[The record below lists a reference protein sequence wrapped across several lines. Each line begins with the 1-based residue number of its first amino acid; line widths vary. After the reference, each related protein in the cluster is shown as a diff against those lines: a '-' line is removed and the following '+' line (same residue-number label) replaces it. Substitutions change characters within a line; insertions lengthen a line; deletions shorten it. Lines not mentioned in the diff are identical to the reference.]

1 MSRGWLCKVDY
12 MQCRSKREVPEVF
25 EAVGKLFAWT
35 GEGFAFADFG
45 KGKDGYTT
53 GSELLVGGQ
62 RVGRMDWGGEVMREW
77 VRVVIEGTGCGYV
90 EWADVGP
97 LEAIAQLR
105 RCDPCV
111 TWTDGSM
118 THERVQEAY
127 RAGGFKGQ
135 GRPPKARIVMGEGDP
150 WAGRSFYV
158 GAPQKGQGKP
168 FKFARCYEKGLEVL
182 MREGRVPTADTDPTL
197 VLVDGSPARD
207 VYRIE
212 VEFNAQGQVP
222 LPWDM
227 VRQTL
232 GYWRGAYPWLASIIA
247 GSERYLCEPSRPMP
261 GTDLPRQLEHVRTQY
276 GEVLFTAL
284 QLAGGDIG
292 AVMAA
297 IIGERHSER
306 MVRAGAL
313 LGSGLWHVPDDPFT
327 QPFAGVNRQ
336 RPAHEVEESLSSL
349 GTVHKH
355 GA

>member
-1 MSRGWLCKVDY
+1 
-12 MQCRSKREVPEVF
+12 MQCRSKREVLEVF

-35 GEGFAFADFG
+35 GEAFTLG
-45 KGKDGYTT
+45 KYSKGKDGYVT
-53 GSELLVGGQ
+53 GAELLLGGA
-62 RVGRMDWGGEVMREW
+62 RVGRMDWGGEAMCEW

-90 EWADVGP
+90 EWADSGALV
-97 LEAIAQLR
+97 AIAQLR

-111 TWTDGSM
+111 TWFDGSM

-135 GRPPKARIVMGEGDP
+135 GRPPKARIVMSDGDP

-158 GAPQKGQGKP
+158 GAPQKGQRKP

-197 VLVDGSPARD
+197 VLVDGHPARD

-212 VEFNAQGQVP
+212 VEFNAQDSVP

-227 VRQTL
+227 VRQPL
-232 GYWRGAYPWLASIIA
+232 AYWRGAYPWLASIIA
-247 GSERYLCEPSRPMP
+247 GSERFLSEPSRPAP
-261 GTDLPRQLEHVRTQY
+261 GGDVARALQQVRVQW
-276 GEVLFTAL
+276 GDVLYTAL
-284 QLAGGDIG
+284 QLAGGDVG

-297 IIGERHSER
+297 IVGNMHSER

-313 LGSGLWHVPDDPFT
+313 LGRGLQRASDDPLT
-327 QPFAGVNRQ
+327 EPFSGINRT
-336 RPAHEVEESLSSL
+336 ASTEDVEASLRTSPY
-349 GTVHKH
+349 
-355 GA
+355 